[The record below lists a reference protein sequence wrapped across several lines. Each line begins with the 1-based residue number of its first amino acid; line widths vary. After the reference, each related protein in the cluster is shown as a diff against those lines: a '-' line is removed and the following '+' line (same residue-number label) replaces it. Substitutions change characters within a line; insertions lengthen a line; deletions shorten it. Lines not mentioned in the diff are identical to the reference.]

1 MVYAWR
7 SDGGKLLGRTLHGIV
22 EQFYGNISIV
32 VPSAKVITIEPSAD
46 ALSVEEVMG
55 LFSMAFEQVCAL
67 KEVQRLGIDSFV
79 QTRPAPF
86 VETIRPAKEALSME
100 GSTQNLNRGFVD
112 HLRKFPEWL
121 KRKPD
126 ESKESFSHSRFH
138 IGIEAHPAN
147 LH

>member
-1 MVYAWR
+1 M
-7 SDGGKLLGRTLHGIV
+7 LPGRTLQSIV
-22 EQFYGNISIV
+22 KQFYGNISIV
-32 VPSAKVITIEPSAD
+32 KPSAKVITIEPLAD
-46 ALSVEEVMG
+46 ALSMEEAVK

-79 QTRPAPF
+79 QTRPATF

-100 GSTQNLNRGFVD
+100 GSTQNLNREFVN

-138 IGIEAHPAN
+138 RGIKTHQAN